1 MQLLPCG
8 RVFASSSAAR
18 RGAALGLALFSW
30 ASASASQP
38 EPRAS
43 ATLGLSWSGES
54 EETGCLGAT
63 ALSRAVEAY
72 LERPIFSSRNP
83 EIRLDV
89 RAEPAPPNGYRS
101 IITIVRTDS
110 GEVLGTRELTVEGKS
125 CSSLNEPLKLVVAL
139 MVDGEPGTLATRRKP
154 KAAPP
159 PDAGAPKAPPPEA
172 APLALRAE
180 LAVLAQAVLLPR
192 PGPGLAFAFGWD
204 FSRFVAAR
212 AELGAFLPTAAQ
224 VAAPASADVSLLY
237 AGLGV
242 CPGFDVDARLRL
254 EACALGLVASS
265 GVTTRGMDENRRSS
279 STMFGASLGL
289 HGSTRL
295 AENVGATASLR
306 GLAFP
311 SSPRFVYRLD
321 GTERELFRPGPLA
334 AVASLGLSV
343 RF

>member
-1 MQLLPCG
+1 
-8 RVFASSSAAR
+8 
-18 RGAALGLALFSW
+18 
-30 ASASASQP
+30 
-38 EPRAS
+38 
-43 ATLGLSWSGES
+43 LSWSGES
-54 EETGCLGAT
+54 EETGCLGAK
-63 ALSRAVEAY
+63 ALARAVETY
-72 LERPIFSSRNP
+72 LERPIFSSLNP

-89 RAEPAPPNGYRS
+89 RAEQAQPSGYRA

-110 GEVLGTRELTVEGKS
+110 GEVLGTRELTVEGRT
-125 CSSLNEPLKLVVAL
+125 CSALNEPLKLVVAL

-154 KAAPP
+154 EAAPP
-159 PDAGAPKAPPPEA
+159 PDVAVPEA
-172 APLALRAE
+172 AREASPAVFHAE
-180 LAVLAQAVLLPR
+180 TSVLGQAVLLPR
-192 PGPGLAFAFGWD
+192 PGPGLAFALGWD
-204 FSRFVAAR
+204 FSRVLGAR

-254 EACALGLVASS
+254 QACALGLVASS
-265 GVTTRGMDENRRSS
+265 DVAPRGMDENRRSS

-289 HGSTRL
+289 HGTTRL
-295 AENVGATASLR
+295 AGNIGATASLR

-311 SSPRFVYRLD
+311 SSPRFIYRLD
-321 GTERELFRPGPLA
+321 GTARELFRPGPLS